1 MSAPR
6 LKLTIDRVVLRGIDP
21 LDQRAFAAGLEQE
34 LAKLLRSPEVR
45 TELAQQKK
53 PTRVTPV
60 LRLGRTPLQPGQI
73 GARALGSS
81 VAQGIARA
89 VRR

>member
-6 LKLTIDRVVLRGIDP
+6 VKLTIERVVLRGIDP
-21 LDQRAFAAGLEQE
+21 LDQRAFASGLEQE
-34 LAKLLRSPEVR
+34 LVKLLRDPAVR
-45 TELAQQKK
+45 SQLTQQKNT
-53 PTRVTPV
+53 PRVTPV
-60 LRLGRTPLQPGQI
+60 LRLGRTPLLRGQV